1 MRFACLLLL
10 GTLLAAAASHP
21 PGALDKAVFEK
32 YLRNLELFRGEVM
45 FKIDNPVPAKYL
57 PGYDEVMV
65 HLLFNDTEKDELFY
79 ISADGQTII
88 RGDVYNLH
96 KSPFQSNLDKL
107 ALKDQPSFGPANAP
121 VTIVE
126 FGDFECPDCKAEAPI
141 LRGVMPAAMG
151 GDVRVVFKNYP
162 LESIHPWAL
171 AAAIDGRCVYRQGND
186 AFWKFYDWIYE
197 NQDEI
202 TPDNLNMKV
211 LDWAGK
217 NGVDTLQLGQCMD
230 TKAAEPEV
238 KQSIAEGRE
247 LGVPGTPALFI
258 NGRRIGGLA
267 WPDLE
272 LVINKAL
279 EYAKSNPEAAPAA
292 ASSKSSSTKSSS
304 TKSSSR

>member
-1 MRFACLLLL
+1 VRIVCLLLA
-10 GTLLAAAASHP
+10 GALLAAAAAKA

-32 YLRNLELFRGEVM
+32 YLQHLELFRGEVM

-57 PGYDEVMV
+57 PGYYEVLV
-65 HLLFNDTEKDELFY
+65 HLLFGDNEKDETFY
-79 ISADGQTII
+79 ISSDGQTII
-88 RGDVYNLH
+88 RGDVFNLR

-107 ALKDQPSFGPANAP
+107 TLKDQPSFGPADAP

-141 LRGVMPAAMG
+141 LRHDMPEAMDG
-151 GDVRVVFKNYP
+151 KVRVVFKNFP

-197 NQDEI
+197 TQDEI
-202 TPDNLNMKV
+202 TPENLNMKV

-217 NGVDTLQLGQCMD
+217 NGPENRIDTLQLGQCMD
-230 TKAAEPEV
+230 TEATLAEV
-238 KQSIAEGRE
+238 NQSIAEGRE

-267 WPDLE
+267 WPDLQ
-272 LVINKAL
+272 LVINKEL
-279 EYAKSNPEAAPAA
+279 EYVTSNAAKS
-292 ASSKSSSTKSSS
+292 AS
-304 TKSSSR
+304 R

>member
-1 MRFACLLLL
+1 MRTVCLLLW
-10 GTLLAAAASHP
+10 GAWAAAAAAKP

-32 YLRNLELFRGEVM
+32 YLQHLELFRGEVM
-45 FKIDNPVPAKYL
+45 FKIDDPAPAKYL
-57 PGYDEVMV
+57 PGFDEVLV
-65 HLLFNDTEKDELFY
+65 HLIFGDNEKDELFY
-79 ISADGQTII
+79 ISTDGQTII
-88 RGDVYNLH
+88 RGDVFNLH

-107 ALKDQPSFGPANAP
+107 TLQGQPSFGPANAP

-141 LRGVMPAAMG
+141 LRHEMPEAMDG
-151 GDVRVVFKNYP
+151 KVRVVFKNFP

-197 NQDEI
+197 TQDEI
-202 TPDNLNMKV
+202 TPENLNMKV

-217 NGVDTLQLGQCMD
+217 NGIDTLQLGQCMD
-230 TKAAEPEV
+230 TKATLPEV
-238 KQSIAEGRE
+238 NGSIAEGRE

-267 WPDLE
+267 WPDLQ
-272 LVINKAL
+272 LVINKEL
-279 EYAKSNPEAAPAA
+279 EYLNSKPAA
-292 ASSKSSSTKSSS
+292 ANSKTGSAA
-304 TKSSSR
+304 SSSR

>member
-10 GTLLAAAASHP
+10 GALLASAAKA

-57 PGYDEVMV
+57 PGYYEVMV

-79 ISADGQTII
+79 ISADGQTIL

-107 ALKDQPSFGPANAP
+107 NLKDQPTFGPANAP

-151 GDVRVVFKNYP
+151 AQVRVVFKNYP
-162 LESIHPWAL
+162 LASIHPWAL
-171 AAAIDGRCVYRQGND
+171 PAAIDGRCVYRQGND

-217 NGVDTLQLGQCMD
+217 NGIDTIQLGQCMD
-230 TKAAEPEV
+230 TKATEPEV
-238 KQSIAEGRE
+238 KQSIAEARE
-247 LGVPGTPALFI
+247 LDVPGTPTLFI
-258 NGRRIGGLA
+258 NGRKIGGLA

-279 EYAKSNPEAAPAA
+279 ESANSNTAG
-292 ASSKSSSTKSSS
+292 ASSP
-304 TKSSSR
+304 KSSSR